1 MVNLDPHH
9 LHYLTPD
16 GNTIDAYVNTRG
28 CILIT
33 ANAFDNLMRLA
44 GAMPDPG
51 NVVDLDG

>member
-51 NVVDLDG
+51 NVVAVDG